1 MPKTFL
7 CDVHIFPRLVALLRA
22 EGFEAF
28 HVFDVG
34 LGSADDTAIW
44 KYALDHDAI
53 IVTKDKD
60 FVRLD
65 VSQPGPRVILV
76 CTGNSSNQWLIA
88 RFTARLAQVLAHF
101 DSGKRLVE
109 LR

>member
-1 MPKTFL
+1 MPRTFL
-7 CDVHIFPRLVALLRA
+7 CDTHIPPKLSGLLRA

-28 HVFDVG
+28 HVRDIG
-34 LGSADDTAIW
+34 LEAADDSAVW
-44 KYALDHDAI
+44 KFATERDAI

-76 CTGNSSNQWLIA
+76 CTGNCSNNWLIA
-88 RFTARLAQVLAHF
+88 RFSARLPQILAYF
-101 DSGKRLVE
+101 DSGVRLVE